1 MKIKRIPSG
10 INGFDNMVQGGL
22 PTQSII
28 GLKGPAGVG
37 KSIFA
42 MQFLLQ
48 GAKNNE
54 KSVYINLEEPRTN
67 IDRTLDS
74 MSFGKEFFDFEE
86 KGLIKI
92 ICLNF
97 SEFEKVYPTLL
108 EKISKD
114 KKIKR
119 LVVDS
124 FNCFFSYLNFDKSEK
139 VNYEI
144 RKILSQSFYSFR
156 KKDMTTLLLLE
167 NGSSHNSQ
175 LNHYVSYMVDG
186 LIH

>member
-54 KSVYINLEEPRTN
+54 KSV
-67 IDRTLDS
+67 
-74 MSFGKEFFDFEE
+74 
-86 KGLIKI
+86 
-92 ICLNF
+92 
-97 SEFEKVYPTLL
+97 KVM
-108 EKISKD
+108 K
-114 KKIKR
+114 
-119 LVVDS
+119 
-124 FNCFFSYLNFDKSEK
+124 
-139 VNYEI
+139 
-144 RKILSQSFYSFR
+144 
-156 KKDMTTLLLLE
+156 
-167 NGSSHNSQ
+167 
-175 LNHYVSYMVDG
+175 
-186 LIH
+186 